1 MKVAIYGQYF
11 KIEDT
16 QYVEDLFQILTNH
29 NIAYVIESNYYK
41 HLKKHLNLDK
51 CNTFSSHKK
60 LDNTFD
66 FMFTIGGDG
75 TILRAVTFI
84 RASNIPIVGI
94 NTGRLGFLATIQKE
108 NILSAIELLL
118 KKEYVL
124 KERSLLSVSTS
135 PEVESLS
142 SLNFALNEVSVNR
155 KNTASMITIKT
166 FLDDEFLN
174 SYWADGLIIAT
185 PTGSTGYSLSCGG
198 PIITPRAKS
207 FVITPIAP
215 HNLNARP
222 LVIPEDTKITF
233 TVSGREDQF
242 FLSLDSRIKT
252 INNNTEITIKKADF
266 NLKMVKFKEQT
277 FLKTL
282 REKLLWG
289 QDTRN

>member
-16 QYVEDLFQILTNH
+16 QYVEDLFQILANY

-124 KERSLLSVSTS
+124 KERSLLSVSAYY
-135 PEVESLS
+135 
-142 SLNFALNEVSVNR
+142 N
-155 KNTASMITIKT
+155 
-166 FLDDEFLN
+166 
-174 SYWADGLIIAT
+174 
-185 PTGSTGYSLSCGG
+185 
-198 PIITPRAKS
+198 
-207 FVITPIAP
+207 
-215 HNLNARP
+215 
-222 LVIPEDTKITF
+222 
-233 TVSGREDQF
+233 
-242 FLSLDSRIKT
+242 
-252 INNNTEITIKKADF
+252 
-266 NLKMVKFKEQT
+266 
-277 FLKTL
+277 
-282 REKLLWG
+282 
-289 QDTRN
+289 